1 MAKRTCIF
9 FISLLLL
16 GSPSLMSQDTVTFPL
31 HVRAGFDL
39 SGPVMK
45 LTGRDLISY
54 GVLASVD
61 MNSSLAVTAGVRYSS
76 FSASEVIYDFDS
88 RGLSFTA
95 GADYNFIK
103 ADVSQGRYRAGI
115 GLRYGLSFYS
125 EEASMIRYTNEWGA
139 GEASVPAGRH
149 TGHFLELTPGVR
161 TELFPGVTIGW
172 NLYMRLLIS
181 AGAGKDLKPVWMPGY
196 GAGTSGMTTGAE
208 YYLSVSIPYKKI
220 KVYIKPKTRQSDE
233 DEEGEEN
240 PEGTGQT
247 GTGNV
252 PGRTSSSGRL

>member
-16 GSPSLMSQDTVTFPL
+16 GSPAVLSQDTVTVPL

-45 LTGRDLISY
+45 LTGRDLTSY
-54 GVLASVD
+54 GVLASAD
-61 MNSSLAVTAGVRYSS
+61 INSSLAVTAGIRYSS
-76 FSASEVIYDFDS
+76 FSASEVIYDFRS

-95 GADYNFIK
+95 GTDYNFIK
-103 ADVSQGRYRAGI
+103 ANVSQGKYYAGI

-139 GEASVPAGRH
+139 GESSIPAGRH
-149 TGHFLELTPGVR
+149 TGHFLEITPGVR
-161 TELFPGVTIGW
+161 TELFRGVTIGW

-208 YYLSVSIPYKKI
+208 YYISFSIPYKKI
-220 KVYIKPKTRQSDE
+220 KVYVKPKTRQSDE
-233 DEEGEEN
+233 DEEGET
-240 PEGTGQT
+240 EGEGREQT
-247 GTGNV
+247 STGNV
-252 PGRTSSSGRL
+252 SGTSRFPGRL